1 MIKAKKLKEIL
12 RNALKEAERFPDE
25 ACIEAVSST
34 YFVKGQTF
42 LGTSKGFVDLESI
55 KEDEFGDGE

>member
-25 ACIEAVSST
+25 ACIETASST

-42 LGTSKGFVDLESI
+42 LGTSKGFVDLGSI
-55 KEDEFGDGE
+55 KEDEFGDEE

>member
-25 ACIEAVSST
+25 ACIETASST
-34 YFVKGQTF
+34 YFVKGPTF
-42 LGTSKGFVDLESI
+42 LGTPRGFVDLESI
-55 KEDEFGDGE
+55 REDESGDGE